1 MRCLLHPRTNMKKT
15 QRKGTAGKSANG
27 DGEGNNNYR
36 NVVKGSVQ
44 FLQNLF
50 LFLLFIYS
58 IVGII
63 GG

>member
-1 MRCLLHPRTNMKKT
+1 MKKT

-58 IVGII
+58 IVVSV